1 MILTSKF
8 YNFAKNDLFKLTRSL
23 TGKGTKETLIK
34 IKKKFPKLKIYK
46 VRSGTKIFDWR
57 IPDEWNIKDAYIID
71 KHKKKIIDFKKNNL
85 HIVGYS
91 KPIKKKLKKND
102 LLKKIYSLPS
112 QPDAIPYVTSYY
124 KKDWGFCTTDLVK
137 RSIIKD
143 YLKNDEFEVVINSSF
158 KKKGFL
164 QYGEYLLKGKKENEI
179 IISTYICHPSMANNE
194 LSGPIV
200 SMSLMEY
207 FSKLPKLD
215 KSLRFIFIP
224 ETIGSLT
231 FLNKNLKKLQK
242 NFLAGFNLTCIG
254 DERMHSCMLSKYQN
268 SISDEAIINSYKKL
282 KLKFKKYSFLKRASD
297 ERQYNSPGIDLPF
310 TSVFRS
316 KYHEYPE
323 YHTSKDD
330 FTLVTKKGVTGSFN
344 LMKLAIQMIQ
354 NSQYP
359 KTKILGEPMLSKRG
373 LYSTLS
379 IKNSWKSARNYLD
392 VLQFSDGKNSL
403 SKISKLSKIDN
414 KKLKKIIKILHKYN
428 LIDL

>member
-8 YNFAKNDLFKLTRSL
+8 YNYAKNDLFKLTRSL

-137 RSIIKD
+137 RSIIKY
-143 YLKNDEFEVVINSSF
+143 YLKNDEFEVVIDSSF
-158 KKKGFL
+158 KNKGFL
-164 QYGEYLLKGKKENEI
+164 QYREYLLKGKKENEI

>member
-1 MILTSKF
+1 MIHHL
-8 YNFAKNDLFKLTRSL
+8 
-23 TGKGTKETLIK
+23 
-34 IKKKFPKLKIYK
+34 
-46 VRSGTKIFDWR
+46 
-57 IPDEWNIKDAYIID
+57 
-71 KHKKKIIDFKKNNL
+71 
-85 HIVGYS
+85 
-91 KPIKKKLKKND
+91 
-102 LLKKIYSLPS
+102 
-112 QPDAIPYVTSYY
+112 
-124 KKDWGFCTTDLVK
+124 
-137 RSIIKD
+137 
-143 YLKNDEFEVVINSSF
+143 
-158 KKKGFL
+158 KKGFL

-414 KKLKKIIKILHKYN
+414 KKLKRIIKILHKYN

>member
-34 IKKKFPKLKIYK
+34 IKKKFPKFKIYK

-143 YLKNDEFEVVINSSF
+143 YLKNDEFEVVIDSSF

-414 KKLKKIIKILHKYN
+414 KKLKRIIKILHKYN

>member
-8 YNFAKNDLFKLTRSL
+8 YDFAKNDLFKLTRSL
-23 TGKGTKETLIK
+23 TGKGTKDTLIK

-71 KHKKKIIDFKKNNL
+71 KYKKKIIDFKKNNL

-91 KPIKKKLKKND
+91 KPIQKKLKKND

-231 FLNKNLKKLQK
+231 FLKKNLKKLQK

-392 VLQFSDGKNSL
+392 VLQFSDGK
-403 SKISKLSKIDN
+403 IV
-414 KKLKKIIKILHKYN
+414 
-428 LIDL
+428 